1 MCKYVCKWVSK
12 IFEIKKEYD
21 KNMKDESRH
30 VFKQIVLEDVCH
42 FTVYLTSNLFFYV
55 KLNRTSNSS
64 DVIRLETGMYT
75 LKLT

>member
-1 MCKYVCKWVSK
+1 MCANGLVNS
-12 IFEIKKEYD
+12 EIKKEYD

-30 VFKQIVLEDVCH
+30 IFKQIVLEDVCH

>member
-21 KNMKDESRH
+21 KNMKDESR
-30 VFKQIVLEDVCH
+30 QIVLEDVCH

>member
-30 VFKQIVLEDVCH
+30 IFKQIVLEDVCH
-42 FTVYLTSNLFFYV
+42 FTVYLTSN
-55 KLNRTSNSS
+55 
-64 DVIRLETGMYT
+64 
-75 LKLT
+75 